1 VAKVFEKGCATV
13 FVRHFAGEAPD
24 GAGVVRNGDKGGRA
38 MAAWVTWGGRPGLT
52 EAGVAVIR
60 GGDERQW
67 RREAHW

>member
-1 VAKVFEKGCATV
+1 MGPALCVN
-13 FVRHFAGEAPD
+13 
-24 GAGVVRNGDKGGRA
+24 NGDKGGRA